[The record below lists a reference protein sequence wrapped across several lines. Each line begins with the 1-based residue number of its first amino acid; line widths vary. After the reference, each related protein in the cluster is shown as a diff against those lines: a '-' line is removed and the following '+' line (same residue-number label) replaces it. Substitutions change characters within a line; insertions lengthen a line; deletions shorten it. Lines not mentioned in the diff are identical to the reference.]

1 MSDKKPIRP
10 TLISLRKGAS
20 AVFPLSRYESVVST
34 VTRLNRVVPAKRW
47 SVNIVKDNPD
57 NDEPQLVRVT
67 RTL

>member
-1 MSDKKPIRP
+1 MSEKQPIRP
-10 TLISLRKGAS
+10 TLTALRKGAS
-20 AVFPLSRYESVVST
+20 AVFSISRYESVVST

-57 NDEPQLVRVT
+57 CDEPQYIKVT

>member
-1 MSDKKPIRP
+1 MNNKQPIRP
-10 TLISLRKGAS
+10 TLTALRKGAS

-34 VTRLNRVVPAKRW
+34 VTRLNRVVLGKRW
-47 SVNIVKDNPD
+47 SVNIIKDNPD

>member
-1 MSDKKPIRP
+1 MNNKQPIRP
-10 TLISLRKGAS
+10 TLTALRKGSS

>member
-1 MSDKKPIRP
+1 MNSKQPIRP
-10 TLISLRKGAS
+10 TLTALRKGAS

-57 NDEPQLVRVT
+57 NDEPQFVRVT

>member
-1 MSDKKPIRP
+1 MSEKQPIRP
-10 TLISLRKGAS
+10 TLTALRKDAS

-34 VTRLNRVVPAKRW
+34 VTRLNRVMQAKRW

-57 NDEPQLVRVT
+57 SDEPQHIKVT